1 MKYRVEVE
9 TIVDGEVY
17 QAGDVVENPSVVKPG
32 MVAMKEEAKAAPA
45 PKAKKKAKKEPEV
58 VEAEEEIL
66 VEDSADSADVSVAVT
81 AANPFA

>member
-58 VEAEEEIL
+58 VEVVEAEEEIL
-66 VEDSADSADVSVAVT
+66 VEDSADVSVAVT